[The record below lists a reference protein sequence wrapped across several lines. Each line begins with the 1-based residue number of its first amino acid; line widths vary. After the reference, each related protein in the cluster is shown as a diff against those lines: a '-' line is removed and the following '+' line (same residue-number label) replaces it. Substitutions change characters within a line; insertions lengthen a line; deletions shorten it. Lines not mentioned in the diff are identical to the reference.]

1 MDMAPNFG
9 QMVPDTRVCGATI
22 KPMARENL
30 YMPMETSTRASG
42 STIRQRELVPIRT
55 RTELTT
61 KDNGRTTSNTDME
74 WSLGQTVLD
83 MRASTKM
90 ERKRVKAD

>member
-1 MDMAPNFG
+1 MDMAPNSG
-9 QMVPDTRVCGATI
+9 QMVPDTRVCGAMI
-22 KPMARENL
+22 KPMAKENL

-42 STIRQRELVPIRT
+42 STIRQRELVPILT

-90 ERKRVKAD
+90 ERKRVKVD